1 MAIGDRDSDET
12 LLVPF
17 SESLVRKLDAAR
29 GDESYSEYVD
39 RVLKRAA
46 KQTETELAEVGTV
59 VGESRRTTNGD
70 PTATNTEPGEAT
82 SGDEFERLVAS
93 PGVGTVVGE
102 SRRTTDSDPTA
113 TSTEPGE
120 ATSGD
125 EFEQLWNQQIQTV
138 FVWLWVVVV
147 ATYGV
152 GDLISTYFVV
162 RAGIGFEANP
172 LIAGL
177 LEIHPALMLLWKAVA
192 LVTMYAIAESM
203 LRNADTR
210 IPWGS
215 LVVPGVL
222 VVWGSFVTGMNV
234 MNIPQDAQSVASAS
248 ILSSIVTIVLG
259 YVLVDLV
266 YQNFVE
272 GQGEYDGILTTAR
285 QWIFDRPW
293 VRRLQADSRAS
304 RAVRGLGFPGVL
316 VGVATIVGVLVVI
329 LPPGGEFRSF
339 LSRPT
344 RSADLLLASTGLVTG
359 GLATVLLSRQ
369 VDAPWAVPIRRTV
382 MWLLRIGMA
391 VTAVV
396 SALFLLSL
404 TSTGGIGLLLS
415 IEAVLESVVA
425 WFTVRIGPL
434 ARPGMF
440 YMEHS
445 PIGLSV
451 GEVAAVMAVAGL
463 LSSLPML
470 VVIYRNERTTRSL
483 VGE

>member
-82 SGDEFERLVAS
+82 SGDEFERLRGS
-93 PGVGTVVGE
+93 PRGGGGGG
-102 SRRTTDSDPTA
+102 
-113 TSTEPGE
+113 STEPGE
-120 ATSGD
+120 ATSD
-125 EFEQLWNQQIQTV
+125 EEFEQLWNQQIQTV